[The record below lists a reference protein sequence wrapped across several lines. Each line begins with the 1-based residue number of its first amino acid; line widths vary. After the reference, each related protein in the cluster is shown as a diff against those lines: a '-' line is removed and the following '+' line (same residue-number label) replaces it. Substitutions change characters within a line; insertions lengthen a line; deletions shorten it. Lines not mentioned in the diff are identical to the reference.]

1 MRFFRKKCR
10 KILVIQKKVV
20 PLHPQLRNNVLE
32 IAMILGYGV
41 MVTLQILVLSFLVRV
56 RVSQLH
62 HSGFFLKVKL
72 GYGVMVTLQI
82 LVLSFLVRVRVSQLE
97 SIFHFERCFF
107 RIFTFW
113 RLRENFA
120 FYYVLQKKRGCV
132 MDLWHTLLFDFNKIF
147 YLFSASIALIFS
159 FTSFKSSLSFSTLR
173 FISSTRLL
181 PFLLAALRKPRLFS

>member
-1 MRFFRKKCR
+1 M
-10 KILVIQKKVV
+10 IQKNVV
-20 PLHPQLRNNVLE
+20 PLHPQLRNNMLE

-62 HSGFFLKVKL
+62 FFKWFFLNAKL

>member
-1 MRFFRKKCR
+1 
-10 KILVIQKKVV
+10 
-20 PLHPQLRNNVLE
+20 
-32 IAMILGYGV
+32 MILGYGV

-62 HSGFFLKVKL
+62 LQVFFLKAKL

-97 SIFHFERCFF
+97 SIFLFERCFF
-107 RIFTFW
+107 RIY
-113 RLRENFA
+113 A
-120 FYYVLQKKRGCV
+120 FRKFGEEYRVLLCSLKRQRGCA
-132 MDLWHTLLFDFNKIF
+132 MDLRHTLLYDFNKIC

-159 FTSFKSSLSFSTLR
+159 FTSFRSSLSFSTLW